1 MKMQSNILN
10 KKPKRLWEWREYE
23 KGSLI
28 ENGIALNETA
38 TFVWKLCNGKKTVN
52 QIIHK
57 VLKKYNVSEE
67 RAKRDVLDWI
77 ETLLEEKTI
86 ELN

>member
-1 MKMQSNILN
+1 MQFNILN
-10 KKPKRLWEWREYE
+10 KKPKRLWEWREYK

-38 TFVWKLCNGKKTVN
+38 TFIWKLCDGKRTIN
-52 QIIHK
+52 QIIREI
-57 VLKKYNVSEE
+57 LKKYNTSEE
-67 RAKRDVLDWI
+67 RAKDDTLGLI
-77 ETLLEEKTI
+77 ETLLKEKTI

>member
-1 MKMQSNILN
+1 MQSTILS

-28 ENGIALNETA
+28 ENGIVLNETA
-38 TFVWKLCNGKKTVN
+38 TFIWKLCDGERTIN
-52 QIIHK
+52 QIIREIMK
-57 VLKKYNVSEE
+57 EYNVSEE
-67 RAKRDVLDWI
+67 RAKKDVLEWT
-77 ETLLEEKTI
+77 ERLLKEKTI